1 MKKKLLAT
9 LLSSALLL
17 GALAGCGT
25 YQNSGSS
32 PAPSGSS
39 TPSASAGQSG
49 GAAAASTDFTMA
61 YNGIVTLNPIMSQS
75 SNDVNVF
82 YLTQI
87 QLVRYYGDKVQ
98 ADAAESYDISDD
110 YTVYT
115 FHLRDGLTWSDGE
128 PITAADFEYAAY
140 CLLNPD
146 MGSPAA
152 YSWYAIKNAS
162 AYNSGEV
169 TDWADVGVKA
179 LDEKTLEITLER
191 PLNTFDKTIA
201 VKGLYPLRRD
211 FVEEVGSDKLGSSV
225 DTMLFSGPYIIT
237 DWVLDSTMELKK
249 NDLYWDSANSF
260 PTENLH
266 FIEVE
271 DANTKVAMFENG
283 EVDAI
288 EQLSSQYYDHL
299 SDYLYSYTGGG
310 FMFLWFNQ
318 LGTSEETSAL
328 LSNQNF
334 RQALNYGFDRSATV
348 AAVNRMCLPSSR
360 LVDSNFTVADGGKF
374 VDEYPVTSAPLSGD
388 VAKAKEYLAKAMDEL
403 GYTDVSQL
411 PQLSLVTWDASQQKL
426 LLETIIDQWKQNLG
440 ITNVQLNQ
448 YVIGTAI
455 GSFYSLDYDIFCITW
470 ETDVLP
476 TDIMEA
482 MATGGEVNYGIW
494 SDAKFDELVAQA
506 VAEMDP
512 QKQAELTAQAEQAFV
527 DAAAILPLYENSN
540 TSAVQSYVK
549 GFQMTATSSGYQF
562 NHLTVEK

>member
-9 LLSSALLL
+9 LLSGALLL
-17 GALAGCGT
+17 GVLAGCGT
-25 YQNSGSS
+25 YQNGGAGNSAS
-32 PAPSGSS
+32 PAPTGD
-39 TPSASAGQSG
+39 PDQNG
-49 GAAAASTDFTMA
+49 GASGVSADFTMA

-87 QLVRYYGDKVQ
+87 QLVRYYGDEVQ
-98 ADAAESYDISDD
+98 YDAAESYDISED

-115 FHLRDGLTWSDGE
+115 FHLRDGLKWSDGVDL
-128 PITAADFEYAAY
+128 TAADFEYAAY
-140 CLLNPD
+140 CLLNPN

-152 YSWYAIKNAS
+152 FSWFAIKNAS

-201 VKGLYPLRRD
+201 CKGLYPLRQD
-211 FVEEVGSDKLGSSV
+211 FVEQVGSDQLGSSV
-225 DTMLFSGPYIIT
+225 ETMLFSGPYVIT

-249 NDLYWDSANSF
+249 NELYWDSANSF

-266 FIEVE
+266 FVEVD

-283 EVDAI
+283 EVDAV
-288 EQLSSQYYDHL
+288 EQISSQYYDHL
-299 SDYLYSYTGGG
+299 SDYLYTYTGGG

-318 LGTSEETSAL
+318 LGTSEETAAL
-328 LSNQNF
+328 LGNQNF
-334 RQALNYGFDRSATV
+334 RQALNYGFNREATV
-348 AAVNRMCLPSSR
+348 AAVNRMCQASSR
-360 LVDSNFTVADGGKF
+360 LVSANFVGPNGGKF
-374 VDEYPVTSAPLSGD
+374 VDEYPVNSAPLAGD
-388 VAKAKEYLAKAMDEL
+388 VEKAKEYLSLALDEL
-403 GYTDVSQL
+403 GYSDVSQL
-411 PQLSLVTWDASQQKL
+411 PQLELITWDAPQQKL

-440 ITNVQLNQ
+440 ITNVQLTQ

-482 MATGGEVNYGIW
+482 MMTGGEVNYGIW
-494 SDAKFDELVAQA
+494 SDPAFDELVQQA

-512 QKQAELTAQAEQAFV
+512 VKQAELTARAEQVFV
-527 DAAAILPLYENSN
+527 DNAAILPLYENSN

-562 NHLTVEK
+562 NHLVVEK